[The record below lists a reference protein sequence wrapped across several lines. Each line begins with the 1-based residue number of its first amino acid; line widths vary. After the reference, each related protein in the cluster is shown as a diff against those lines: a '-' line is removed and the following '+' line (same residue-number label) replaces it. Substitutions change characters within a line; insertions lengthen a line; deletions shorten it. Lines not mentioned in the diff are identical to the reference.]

1 MPAEIYEGFQNTDN
15 KAVKSPFQERYDTL
29 VKKKQNMDKEFASG
43 GEMNSLL
50 RNAKGQFKNYVE
62 SSGRNLS
69 FADTQK
75 KLDDAINNYDE
86 NILNKLVSLRKEI
99 INSVD
104 INSKMAELTEINNK
118 LKEKQITLSEAQ
130 DNYTTAQVRDKA
142 LTTRNSA
149 VSFQQTW
156 GIMQRPIK
164 KQTVPVLIVFT
175 LLFIYLGILGI
186 YYISPASSIVATA
199 AQGSI
204 SGESFVGKIT
214 DLFSNSPL
222 LGAIIKGGSVI
233 VAIVIILKAFGK
245 L

>member
-15 KAVKSPFQERYDTL
+15 KPVKSPFEERYETL
-29 VKKKQNMDKEFASG
+29 VKKKRNMDKQFASG

-62 SSGRNLS
+62 SSGRNLG

-75 KLDDAINNYDE
+75 NLDEAINNYDE
-86 NILNKLVSLRKEI
+86 NILNPLVALRKEI
-99 INSVD
+99 ISSVD
-104 INSKMAELTEINNK
+104 INAKMSELTDINNK
-118 LKEKQITLSEAQ
+118 LKEKQLTLKEAQ

-164 KQTVPVLIVFT
+164 KQTVPVLIVFS
-175 LLFIYLGILGI
+175 LLFIYLGVLGI
-186 YYISPASSIVATA
+186 YYISPASAIVATA
-199 AQGSI
+199 AQGSVG
-204 SGESFVGKIT
+204 GESLFSKIT
-214 DLFSNSPL
+214 DLLSHSPL
-222 LGAIIKGGSVI
+222 LAALIKGGAVI
-233 VAIVIILKAFGK
+233 GAIVIILKAFGK